1 VLVLESGDRTRLIMN
16 LVKLVPYDTR
26 VDGNSLYLTVGQDAD
41 AEYYKQE
48 SDPNTLATSI
58 EPVMDVESQHQD
70 LAVPARRVT
79 ARAACS

>member
-1 VLVLESGDRTRLIMN
+1 VLESGDRTRLILN

-48 SDPNTLATSI
+48 SDPNTLA
-58 EPVMDVESQHQD
+58 
-70 LAVPARRVT
+70 RR
-79 ARAACS
+79 RSSR